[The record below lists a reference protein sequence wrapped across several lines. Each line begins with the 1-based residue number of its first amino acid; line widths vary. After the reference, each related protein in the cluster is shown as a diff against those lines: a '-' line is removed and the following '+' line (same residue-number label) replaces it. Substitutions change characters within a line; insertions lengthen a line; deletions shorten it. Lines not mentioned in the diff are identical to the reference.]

1 MYGTYMQ
8 NRCIIYLYRY
18 ISSIGG
24 NKISEFTYW
33 IKIILIGFIS
43 GVINGLF
50 GGGGGTILVLSLTF
64 ILGIS
69 QHKAQATAIS
79 IILPLSLMSSYI
91 YYKNGFTAINI
102 TLQVAIGGI
111 IGSYIGSNVL
121 NKISAD
127 HLRKIFSFF
136 MIIAAIRMIL

>member
-1 MYGTYMQ
+1 M
-8 NRCIIYLYRY
+8 
-18 ISSIGG
+18 
-24 NKISEFTYW
+24 SEFTYW

-43 GVINGLF
+43 GIINGLF
-50 GGGGGTILVLSLTF
+50 GGGGGTILVLALTF

-79 IILPLSLMSSYI
+79 IIFPLSLMSGFI

-102 TLQVAIGGI
+102 TLQVAIGGT

-121 NKISAD
+121 NKIPAD
-127 HLRKIFSFF
+127 HLRKIFGFF
-136 MIIAAIRMIL
+136 MIIAAIRMIF